1 MGVKELRPG
10 MNLESVEWLRCI
22 ACGAPLRAESAS
34 PAENNGIVTEG
45 KLICTSCG
53 RVFPIVR
60 SIARFVPS
68 EGYAHSFGYQ
78 WNYFDKTQLDS
89 HMGNDLSRE
98 RFFATT
104 QWPQKMDGQVI
115 LEAGCGMGR
124 FTQIALETGAELFSF
139 DLSNAVEANL
149 RNNGDSSRVH
159 IVQAS
164 IYEIPFRKESFD
176 KVFCMGVLQHC
187 PDVRAAFMSLV
198 PFLRPGG
205 EIVIDVYQKHTGLFP
220 PLKYWARP
228 FLTWMGPQGVHR
240 FLSLVIP
247 PAFLFEKGALQGA
260 ARGKTDRQ
268 SHSYRPGIA
277 CAKINFHGRRAGSGE
292 NPERPRYV
300 LSRARPSAN
309 ARHRAPVVFR
319 RGPRGC
325 LHRDR
330 IQWDQRKRKKAMN
343 APEEFE
349 AGKSLRFSGLS
360 SGTMARGSSEAA
372 NAEGVAAGQRRR
384 ILILASHVIQYSSP
398 LFRRMAQD
406 PRLDLQ
412 IAYCTCKARNPRST
426 RNSAWK
432 LPGTHPCWRAIRGS
446 TCRIARPSR
455 IGTLLRIVQSRS
467 VGADSR
473 ESL

>member
-1 MGVKELRPG
+1 MGVKEKRPG

-22 ACGAPLRAESAS
+22 GCGAALRAESAS
-34 PAENNGIVTEG
+34 PAENNGFVTEG
-45 KLICTSCG
+45 KLICASCG

-104 QWPQKMDGQVI
+104 KWPQKMDGQVI

-124 FTQIALETGAELFSF
+124 FTQIALETGAKLFSF

-149 RNNGDSSRVH
+149 RNNGDSGQVH

-187 PDVRAAFMSLV
+187 PDVRAAFVSLV
-198 PFLRPGG
+198 PFMRSGG

-228 FLTWMGPQGVHR
+228 FLSWMGPKGVHK

-247 PAFLFEKGALQGA
+247 PAFYLKKALYKVPLVGKPVGNLIPIGPVSHAPRLIFTDEQLIQVKILSALDMFSPVHDHPQTLDTVRQWFSDEGLVDVHVGTGFNGIN
-260 ARGKTDRQ
+260 ARG
-268 SHSYRPGIA
+268 
-277 CAKINFHGRRAGSGE
+277 
-292 NPERPRYV
+292 
-300 LSRARPSAN
+300 
-309 ARHRAPVVFR
+309 
-319 RGPRGC
+319 
-325 LHRDR
+325 
-330 IQWDQRKRKKAMN
+330 RK
-343 APEEFE
+343 P
-349 AGKSLRFSGLS
+349 
-360 SGTMARGSSEAA
+360 
-372 NAEGVAAGQRRR
+372 
-384 ILILASHVIQYSSP
+384 
-398 LFRRMAQD
+398 
-406 PRLDLQ
+406 
-412 IAYCTCKARNPRST
+412 
-426 RNSAWK
+426 
-432 LPGTHPCWRAIRGS
+432 
-446 TCRIARPSR
+446 
-455 IGTLLRIVQSRS
+455 
-467 VGADSR
+467 
-473 ESL
+473 